1 MIDYSNFYINFF
13 KVPISFFKNN
23 ERQIIRCMQTVVRG
37 GRAGNPNGA
46 KISEIA
52 ARCEHWI
59 KFPLNYIIGTG
70 SKSEF

>member
-1 MIDYSNFYINFF
+1 
-13 KVPISFFKNN
+13 
-23 ERQIIRCMQTVVRG
+23 MQTVVRG